1 MSSKKD
7 DHILEQMRHNAHLAH
22 AGHQLKHQMQH
33 TQQQFSAPKLS
44 VTLNQMP
51 SVSLKPLMGG
61 FGGSGGC

>member
-1 MSSKKD
+1 MNSN
-7 DHILEQMRHNAHLAH
+7 HNAKLAIKDH
-22 AGHQLKHQMQH
+22 KLQQLMKQQ
-33 TQQQFSAPKLS
+33 QQQFSAPKLS